1 MFNPT
6 RVDSLASFLEA
17 QAYQFH
23 DSGEGIP
30 PTDDPPN
37 AKSWNVFKWAA

>member
-1 MFNPT
+1 MFMPVCVHNLT
-6 RVDSLASFLEA
+6 TFLAA

-37 AKSWNVFKWAA
+37 TRSWNIFRWAA